1 VLLAGFGMMDMAP
14 PHHDGCMSSARTV
27 TITVVH
33 RLTWW
38 GTASVLVG
46 GVLALP
52 RRTRGFGVQTLM
64 WGAIDLMLAAVARG
78 RGQVPRAQILR
89 RILLVN
95 AALDVGYVAA
105 GALLAVRK
113 PTLGGRLRP
122 ADARG
127 HGLAVV
133 LQGAAL
139 FVVDLIAARSLRR

>member
-1 VLLAGFGMMDMAP
+1 MAP
-14 PHHDGCMSSARTV
+14 PHHDGSMSSARTV
-27 TITVVH
+27 TRTVVR
-33 RLTWW
+33 RLTRW

-46 GVLALP
+46 GALALP

-64 WGAIDLMLAAVARG
+64 WGAIDLALAAVTRG
-78 RGQVPRAQILR
+78 SSEVPKTQTLR

-95 AALDVGYVAA
+95 TALDVGYVAA
-105 GALLAVRK
+105 GAHLAART
-113 PTLGGRLRP
+113 PTFGDRLRP

-139 FVVDLIAARSLRR
+139 FIIDLTAARRLRR

>member
-1 VLLAGFGMMDMAP
+1 
-14 PHHDGCMSSARTV
+14 MSSARTV
-27 TITVVH
+27 TRTVV
-33 RLTWW
+33 RQLTRW

-46 GVLALP
+46 GAFALP

-64 WGAIDLMLAAVARG
+64 WGAIDLALAAVTRG
-78 RGQVPRAQILR
+78 RGKVPKTQTLR

-95 AALDVGYVAA
+95 TALDVGYVAA
-105 GALLAVRK
+105 GAHLAART
-113 PTLGGRLRP
+113 PTFGGRLRP

-139 FVVDLIAARSLRR
+139 FVIDLTAARRLRR

>member
-1 VLLAGFGMMDMAP
+1 
-14 PHHDGCMSSARTV
+14 MSSARTV
-27 TITVVH
+27 TRTVVR
-33 RLTWW
+33 RLTRW

-52 RRTRGFGVQTLM
+52 RRTRGFGLQTLM
-64 WGAIDLMLAAVARG
+64 WGAIDLALAAVTRRRG
-78 RGQVPRAQILR
+78 TVPQTQTLR

-105 GALLAVRK
+105 GAHLAVRT
-113 PTLGGRLRP
+113 PTFGGRLQP

-139 FVVDLIAARSLRR
+139 FVIDRTAVRRLRR